1 MAYFR
6 KNWYSSL
13 MPRTI
18 KQKVKF
24 KTTPHAVFEAL
35 MDAKQHAAFS
45 GAEAKISRKTDGK
58 FTAYGDYIEG
68 VNLELVADQIIVQ
81 KWRASDWPKEHYS
94 IATFRLRPDKGGTEL
109 VFTQTNIPDNK
120 AKTISEGWKEHYWD
134 KMKLLLEKK

>member
-1 MAYFR
+1 
-6 KNWYSSL
+6 
-13 MPRTI
+13 MPITI

-45 GAEAKISRKTDGK
+45 GEDAKINRKTGGK

-68 VNLELVADQIIVQ
+68 VNLELVPDQIIVQ
-81 KWRASDWPKEHYS
+81 KWRASDWPKDHYS

-109 VFTQTNIPDNK
+109 VFTQTNIPDKSAK
-120 AKTISEGWKEHYWD
+120 AITQGWKDWYWLP
-134 KMKLLLEKK
+134 MKAALEK

>member
-1 MAYFR
+1 
-6 KNWYSSL
+6 
-13 MPRTI
+13 
-18 KQKVKF
+18 
-24 KTTPHAVFEAL
+24 

-45 GAEAKISRKTDGK
+45 GEDAKINRKEGGK

-81 KWRASDWPKEHYS
+81 KWRASDWPKDHYS

-120 AKTISEGWKEHYWD
+120 AKEIAQGWIDYYWNP
-134 KMKLLLEKK
+134 MKLLLEKK